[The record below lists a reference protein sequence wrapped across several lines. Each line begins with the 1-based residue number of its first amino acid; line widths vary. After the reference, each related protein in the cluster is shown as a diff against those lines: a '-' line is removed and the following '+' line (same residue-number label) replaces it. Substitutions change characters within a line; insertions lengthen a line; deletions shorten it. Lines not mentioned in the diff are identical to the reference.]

1 MSEEEADVKQP
12 PRKRGGCLRILGRF
26 TLFGLLFLASMLA
39 WLNGPGMRWL
49 GPKVAAHFLAK
60 EGMAGNMRLGGTLLG
75 GVEVY
80 DLEITS
86 AEGALERLTVGRL
99 VTDYRFR
106 EVIKG
111 KVRGISGT
119 GIHVDLRMLD
129 TDEERKKP
137 LDFAALAKTLGKA
150 RGQFMP
156 LALDLSDMSVSVKKE
171 GVRMGEITGASL
183 SHKPGDEIIELA
195 VGTVTDAS
203 GRTLRPQKV
212 TIRWEEGKLALGKL
226 DLLPTVGVRNL
237 EVLLPEDG
245 EISASGLVRVRGG
258 IFKLDVGEGLREV
271 RVDLMEGELDF
282 GNPLAGVG
290 VGLPMKGRVTS
301 LAVEIRNAFPDWRMA
316 VGTGEAFVEGFSYD
330 GWDVPQASVGLTL
343 EEGKFSAK
351 VAGKSFDSDITVD
364 GEGEFDRARI
374 ADGKLGM
381 DRIAG
386 NLRIEQ
392 AGKVL
397 RALDAKL
404 NMPQDF
410 GKFPDGTVAGRWLVD
425 FDEDG
430 FGGVAADLVMA
441 AKETDASPI
450 RLDASFRDGVVRV
463 KRLSADG
470 MEFSGKYTLA
480 TQAYEVRQTLV
491 EFDSARIAPWLEGS
505 GIVSP
510 GGGVVSMKW
519 EGSGILS
526 EMTLR
531 GEITDLDGT
540 WVLTNPDGTARPPVS
555 AKAARITYDWPG
567 KADVS
572 GLVVETQGQTVNLDA
587 KLADTLLTLEK
598 FVWLEG
604 DVELAKGRGTLPMPE
619 DFSKLD
625 EFLANDTRPLDLTLN
640 SETLPLAKLRPWIPG
655 LDQIDEKA
663 TGKIEMKIAGS
674 LADPEVDALVEIR
687 DVSMPGRREI
697 PKSDVT
703 VKLKARNGRAEISAE
718 AVAPDYAPATFK
730 AEMAFLPKKWGRD
743 PKSFLAEEI
752 KGTLDLP
759 RIELA
764 RFQSLIPGALELGGV
779 TTGKVVIAGTIGD
792 PKIDGGLNL
801 SGGKLLMKG
810 DKIPLFNG
818 ISFDLEANRKSVAI
832 KGTVANLAGGSIN
845 INGTMQVTN
854 AAGDGLG
861 PLDVS
866 VKGVGLPLMRNEF
879 LILRA
884 NADLHIT
891 GTMADALV
899 SGEVG
904 IIDSVFF
911 KDIELLP
918 IGKPFLGPAAAS
930 LPRVDVP
937 AGIGAFVPPPF
948 DAWTAD
954 ITVQTIDPILI
965 RGNLGRGRVDVGL
978 RISGKL
984 GDPKPSGRM
993 RITEAVARL
1002 PFSTLE
1008 VREGYLNFTPETGFD
1023 PTLEIHGRAEPR
1035 PYRVQVYAYGRMSD
1049 PQLVLTSEPPLPENE
1064 IMTLLATGTTS
1075 AGLEDSQ
1082 AASSRAM
1089 QLLIEEL
1096 RRGRFIFGKQLRPV
1110 LSLLDNVDFSLAE
1123 TDPYDS
1129 DPYSSATLKL
1139 SDRWYITAGLG
1150 SEGDQRIMAI
1160 WRFRFR

>member
-1 MSEEEADVKQP
+1 MSDVEADVKQP
-12 PRKRGGCLRILGRF
+12 PRKRGGCLRLLGRL
-26 TLFGLLFLASMLA
+26 TLFGLLFLAVTLV

-49 GPKVAAHFLAK
+49 GPKVASHFMAK
-60 EGMAGNMRLGGTLLG
+60 AGMSGDMRLGGTLLG

-86 AEGALERLTVGRL
+86 AEGALERVVVERL

-111 KVRGISGT
+111 KLRGISGS
-119 GIHVDLRMLD
+119 GIHADLRVVES
-129 TDEERKKP
+129 EEEKEP
-137 LDFAALAKTLGKA
+137 PDFAALAETLGMAWEK
-150 RGQFMP
+150 FMP
-156 LALDLSDMSVSVKKE
+156 LALDLSDMSVSAKKDGE
-171 GVRMGEITGASL
+171 RVVEITGASV
-183 SHKPGDEIIELA
+183 SHKPGADLIELA
-195 VGTVTDAS
+195 VGTIADAS
-203 GRTLRPQKV
+203 GRTLLSQKV
-212 TIRWEEGKLALGKL
+212 GIVWEDGKLALGKF
-226 DLLPTVGVRNL
+226 DLLPKVGVRNFEL
-237 EVLLPEDG
+237 LLPENG
-245 EISASGLVRVRGG
+245 AISANGEFRVFGAVL
-258 IFKLDVGEGLREV
+258 KLDVSEGISDV
-271 RVDLMEGELDF
+271 RVDLTEGALDF
-282 GNPLAGVG
+282 GNPLAGLG
-290 VGLPMKGRVTS
+290 VGIPLKGRVTS
-301 LAVEIRNAFPDWRMA
+301 LAVDVRNVFPDWSKA

-330 GWDVPQASVGLTL
+330 GWDVPQASVGVVI
-343 EEGKFSAK
+343 EDGKFSAK
-351 VAGKSFDSDITVD
+351 VAGRSQNSDITVD
-364 GEGEFDRARI
+364 GEGEFDRAKLTE
-374 ADGKLGM
+374 GKFGLG
-381 DRIAG
+381 RIAG

-404 NMPQDF
+404 NMPQDY
-410 GKFPDGTVAGRWLVD
+410 GKFPDSSVSGKWLVD
-425 FDEDG
+425 FDGDR
-430 FGGVAADLVMA
+430 FAGVATDLLMVA
-441 AKETDASPI
+441 READASPI
-450 RLDASFRDGVVRV
+450 RLDASFKDGVVGV
-463 KRLSADG
+463 KRLAADG
-470 MEFSGKYTLA
+470 IEFSGKYTLA
-480 TQAYEVRQTLV
+480 TQVYEARQTL
-491 EFDSARIAPWLEGS
+491 EKFDSAKIAPWLEGA

-526 EMTLR
+526 QMTLR

-540 WVLTNPDGTARPPVS
+540 WVLKNPDGTPRPPFS
-555 AKAARITYDWPG
+555 AKATRFTYDWPG

-572 GLVVETQGQTVNLDA
+572 GLVMETQGQTVKLDA
-587 KLADTLLTLEK
+587 KLADTLLSLEK

-604 DVELAKGRGTLPMPE
+604 EVELAKGRGTLPMPE

-625 EFLANDTRPLDLTLN
+625 DFLANDTRPLDLTLD
-640 SETLPLAKLRPWIPG
+640 SETLTLAKLRPWIPG
-655 LDQIDEKA
+655 LERIDEMA
-663 TGKIEMKIAGS
+663 TGKIGLKIAGS

-687 DVSMPGRREI
+687 DVSAQGNSKV
-697 PKSDVT
+697 PKTDVT
-703 VKLKARNGRAEISAE
+703 VKLTAREGRAEISAN
-718 AVAPDYAPATFK
+718 AVAADYAPATFK

-743 PKSFLAEEI
+743 PASLLAEEI
-752 KGTLDLP
+752 KGTLNLP
-759 RIELA
+759 RIELS
-764 RFQSLIPGALELGGV
+764 RFQSIIPSALELGGV
-779 TTGKVVIAGTIGD
+779 TTGKVEIAGTIGD

-801 SGGKLLMKG
+801 SGGKLRLKG
-810 DKIPLFNG
+810 NAIPALSG
-818 ISFDLEANRKSVAI
+818 IAFDLEANRKSVAI
-832 KGTVANLAGGSIN
+832 KGTVGDLAGGSVN
-845 INGTMQVTN
+845 INGTMQLTN

-866 VKGVGLPLMRNEF
+866 VKGTGLPLMRNEF

-884 NADLHIT
+884 NADLRVT

-911 KDIELLP
+911 KDMELIP

-930 LPRVDVP
+930 LPKVDVP
-937 AGIGAFVPPPF
+937 AGLGAVVPPPF

-954 ITVQTIDPILI
+954 IAVQTTDPILI
-965 RGNLGRGRVDVGL
+965 RGNLGRGRVDVSL

-984 GDPKPSGRM
+984 GDPKPLGRM

-1008 VREGYLNFTPETGFD
+1008 VREGYLNFTPENGFD
-1023 PTLEIHGRAEPR
+1023 PTLEIRGRAEPR
-1035 PYRVQVYAYGRMSD
+1035 PYRVQVYAHGRMSD

-1096 RRGRFIFGKQLRPV
+1096 RRGRFLFGKQLRPV

-1129 DPYSSATLKL
+1129 DSYSSATLKL
-1139 SDRWYITAGLG
+1139 SENWFITAGLG
-1150 SEGDQRIMAI
+1150 SQGDQRIMAV

>member
-1 MSEEEADVKQP
+1 MSEEVADVKQP
-12 PRKRGGCLRILGRF
+12 PRKRGGCLGLLGRF
-26 TLFGLLFLASMLA
+26 TLFGLLFLTITLV

-49 GPKVAAHFLAK
+49 GPKVVGHYLGKA
-60 EGMAGNMRLGGTLLG
+60 GMTGSLRLGGTLLG
-75 GVEVY
+75 GVKVY
-80 DLEITS
+80 DLVIGS
-86 AEGALERLTVGRL
+86 AEGSLERVVVDRL
-99 VTDYRFR
+99 ETDYRFM
-106 EVIKG
+106 EVIRG
-111 KVRGISGT
+111 KVRGISGK
-119 GIHVDLRMLD
+119 GVHVDLRVVEK
-129 TDEERKKP
+129 EEEKEP
-137 LDFAALAKTLGKA
+137 LDFAALAKTLGTA
-150 RGQFMP
+150 RAQFMP
-156 LALDLSDMSVSVKKE
+156 LALDLADMSVSVKKD
-171 GVRMGEITGASL
+171 GERVVEIKGASL
-183 SHKPGDEIIELA
+183 SHKPGDDLIGLA

-212 TIRWEEGKLALGKL
+212 AVVWEEGKLALGKL

-237 EVLLPEDG
+237 ELMLPEDG
-245 EISASGLVRVRGG
+245 EISASGLFRVRGAV
-258 IFKLDVGEGLREV
+258 FKLDVGEGIREV

-290 VGLPMKGRVTS
+290 VGLPLKGRLTS
-301 LAVEIRNAFPDWRMA
+301 LAVEVRDVFPDWRMA

-330 GWDVPQASVGLTL
+330 GWDVPEASLGVMIG
-343 EEGKFSAK
+343 EGKFSAK
-351 VAGKSFDSDITVD
+351 VAGKSFGSDFSVD
-364 GEGEFDRARI
+364 GEGEFDRAGI
-374 ADGKLGM
+374 AEGKYGL

-386 NLRIEQ
+386 NLKIEQ
-392 AGKVL
+392 AGRVL

-404 NMPQDF
+404 KLPQDF
-410 GKFPDGTVAGRWLVD
+410 RKYPDSEVAGKWAVD
-425 FDEDG
+425 FGEKS
-430 FGGVAADLVMA
+430 FGGVAVDLVMA
-441 AKETDASPI
+441 AKEADASAI
-450 RLDASFRDGVVRV
+450 RLDASFGNGMVNV
-463 KRLSADG
+463 KRLAADG
-470 MEFSGKYTLA
+470 LEFSGKYTLA
-480 TQAYEVRQTLV
+480 TQAYEALQTL
-491 EFDSARIAPWLEGS
+491 EKFDSARIALWLEGA
-505 GIVSP
+505 GIVLP
-510 GGGVVSMKW
+510 GSGVVSMKW
-519 EGSGILS
+519 EGSGVLT
-526 EMTLR
+526 ETVMR

-540 WVLTNPDGTARPPVS
+540 WVLTNPDGTPRPPVS
-555 AKAARITYDWPG
+555 AKAAKITYDWPG

-572 GLVVETQGQTVNLDA
+572 GMVMETQGQTVKLDA
-587 KLADTLLTLEK
+587 KLADTLLSLEK
-598 FVWLEG
+598 FVWLDG
-604 DVELAKGRGTLPMPE
+604 DVELAKGSGTLPMPE

-625 EFLANDTRPLDLTLN
+625 EFLANDTRPLDLTLD
-640 SETLPLAKLRPWIPG
+640 SETLPLAKLRPWIAG
-655 LDQIDEKA
+655 LEQIDEKA
-663 TGKIEMKIAGS
+663 TGKIGLKIAGS

-687 DVSMPGRREI
+687 DVSVPGRSEI
-697 PKSDVT
+697 PKTDVT
-703 VKLKARNGRAEISAE
+703 MKLMARDGRAEISAE
-718 AVAPDYAPATFK
+718 AVATDYAPATFK

-743 PKSFLAEEI
+743 PTSLLAEEI

-759 RIELA
+759 RIELS
-764 RFQSLIPGALELGGV
+764 RFQSLIPSALELGGV

-801 SGGKLLMKG
+801 SGGKLRLKG
-810 DKIPLFNG
+810 DAIPELSG
-818 ISFDLEANRKSVAI
+818 IGFDLEANRKSVAI
-832 KGTVANLAGGSIN
+832 KGTVDDLAGGSVRID
-845 INGTMQVTN
+845 GKMELTN

-866 VKGVGLPLMRNEF
+866 VKGVGLPLVRNEF

-884 NADLHIT
+884 NADLRVT
-891 GTMADALV
+891 GTLADARV

-930 LPRVDVP
+930 LPKVDVP
-937 AGIGAFVPPPF
+937 AGIGVVVPPPF

-954 ITVQTIDPILI
+954 IAVRTIDPILI

-1008 VREGYLNFTPETGFD
+1008 VREGYLNFTPENGFD
-1023 PTLEIHGRAEPR
+1023 PTLEIRGRAEPR

-1096 RRGRFIFGKQLRPV
+1096 RRGRFLFGKQLRPL

-1129 DPYSSATLKL
+1129 DSYSSATLKL
-1139 SDRWYITAGLG
+1139 SDKWFITAGLG

-1160 WRFRFR
+1160 WRLRFR